1 MTPFVSRC
9 WAAQLGRRAPD
20 HHPGDRLQRAVLV
33 DEEAAAASALV
44 AVGSRV
50 QRLAQRLAG
59 LERSPRDP
67 PSFELFTAH
76 RVQVAIEPLAVEAAA
91 LKAG

>member
-50 QRLAQRLAG
+50 QRLAG

-76 RVQVAIEPLAVEAAA
+76 RVQVAIEPLAVEVAA